1 MKVMKWSA
9 IALAVS
15 AGSTQFAVADA
26 FVSDQAEAKGF
37 IEDSSLD
44 LLLRN
49 YYFNRD
55 GKSGSGDRVDW
66 TQGFLTTYESGFTQ
80 GTVGFGV
87 DAFGYLG
94 LKLDGT
100 SDKSGT
106 GNLPVMNDGTP
117 RDDYSRAGGAVKVRI
132 SKTMLKW
139 GEMQPTAPVFAAGGS
154 RLFPQT
160 ATGFQL
166 QSSELEGLDLEAGH
180 FTEGKQGTTT
190 KSRGELYATYAGETA
205 KSADFIGGRYAITD
219 NLSASLYGA
228 ELEDIYRQYYLN
240 SNYTIPL
247 ASDQSLGFDFNIYRT
262 NDEGKAKAGDI
273 SNTTWSLAAAYTLDA
288 HTFTL
293 AYQKVHGDQPF
304 DYIGFGE
311 NGSGGGGDSIFLANS
326 VQYSDFNG
334 PGEKSWQA
342 RYDLNLASYGVPGL
356 TFMVRYIN
364 GKDIDGTKMSDNNVG
379 YKNYGYGEDGKH
391 HETNLEAK
399 YVVQSGPAKDLSFRI
414 RQAWHRA
421 NADQA
426 EGDQNE
432 FRLINDRVHR
442 RVGQR
447 HDGRAGQRSTG
458 THQLAV
464 KRYARQRMS
473 FVETLDTKID
483 VLGHGQPHADQRLY
497 LRRVHCLL
505 TPHHRW
511 PAPCTQPDRHRTMPS
526 HSSRYNRH
534 NGQRCVPVSICFPR
548 SKKPP
553 PTRW

>member
-154 RLFPQT
+154 RL
-160 ATGFQL
+160 
-166 QSSELEGLDLEAGH
+166 
-180 FTEGKQGTTT
+180 
-190 KSRGELYATYAGETA
+190 
-205 KSADFIGGRYAITD
+205 
-219 NLSASLYGA
+219 
-228 ELEDIYRQYYLN
+228 
-240 SNYTIPL
+240 
-247 ASDQSLGFDFNIYRT
+247 
-262 NDEGKAKAGDI
+262 
-273 SNTTWSLAAAYTLDA
+273 
-288 HTFTL
+288 
-293 AYQKVHGDQPF
+293 
-304 DYIGFGE
+304 
-311 NGSGGGGDSIFLANS
+311 
-326 VQYSDFNG
+326 
-334 PGEKSWQA
+334 
-342 RYDLNLASYGVPGL
+342 
-356 TFMVRYIN
+356 
-364 GKDIDGTKMSDNNVG
+364 
-379 YKNYGYGEDGKH
+379 
-391 HETNLEAK
+391 
-399 YVVQSGPAKDLSFRI
+399 
-414 RQAWHRA
+414 
-421 NADQA
+421 
-426 EGDQNE
+426 
-432 FRLINDRVHR
+432 
-442 RVGQR
+442 
-447 HDGRAGQRSTG
+447 
-458 THQLAV
+458 
-464 KRYARQRMS
+464 
-473 FVETLDTKID
+473 
-483 VLGHGQPHADQRLY
+483 Y

>member
-100 SDKSGT
+100 SDKTGT
-106 GNLPVMNDGTP
+106 GNLPVMNDGKP

-166 QSSELEGLDLEAGH
+166 QSSEFEGLDLEAGH
-180 FTEGKQGTTT
+180 FTEGKEPTTV

-304 DYIGFGE
+304 DYIGFGR
-311 NGSGGGGDSIFLANS
+311 NGSGAGGDSIFLANS

-342 RYDLNLASYGVPGL
+342 RYDLNLAV
-356 TFMVRYIN
+356 
-364 GKDIDGTKMSDNNVG
+364 
-379 YKNYGYGEDGKH
+379 
-391 HETNLEAK
+391 
-399 YVVQSGPAKDLSFRI
+399 
-414 RQAWHRA
+414 
-421 NADQA
+421 
-426 EGDQNE
+426 
-432 FRLINDRVHR
+432 
-442 RVGQR
+442 
-447 HDGRAGQRSTG
+447 
-458 THQLAV
+458 
-464 KRYARQRMS
+464 
-473 FVETLDTKID
+473 
-483 VLGHGQPHADQRLY
+483 
-497 LRRVHCLL
+497 C
-505 TPHHRW
+505 
-511 PAPCTQPDRHRTMPS
+511 RT
-526 HSSRYNRH
+526 
-534 NGQRCVPVSICFPR
+534 
-548 SKKPP
+548 
-553 PTRW
+553 

>member
-55 GKSGSGDRVDW
+55 GKSGSGDCVDW

-180 FTEGKQGTTT
+180 FTEGKEPTTV

-205 KSADFIGGRYAITD
+205 KSADFIGAATQSPIT
-219 NLSASLYGA
+219 SA
-228 ELEDIYRQYYLN
+228 
-240 SNYTIPL
+240 P
-247 ASDQSLGFDFNIYRT
+247 
-262 NDEGKAKAGDI
+262 
-273 SNTTWSLAAAYTLDA
+273 
-288 HTFTL
+288 
-293 AYQKVHGDQPF
+293 
-304 DYIGFGE
+304 
-311 NGSGGGGDSIFLANS
+311 
-326 VQYSDFNG
+326 
-334 PGEKSWQA
+334 
-342 RYDLNLASYGVPGL
+342 
-356 TFMVRYIN
+356 
-364 GKDIDGTKMSDNNVG
+364 
-379 YKNYGYGEDGKH
+379 
-391 HETNLEAK
+391 
-399 YVVQSGPAKDLSFRI
+399 
-414 RQAWHRA
+414 
-421 NADQA
+421 
-426 EGDQNE
+426 
-432 FRLINDRVHR
+432 
-442 RVGQR
+442 
-447 HDGRAGQRSTG
+447 
-458 THQLAV
+458 
-464 KRYARQRMS
+464 
-473 FVETLDTKID
+473 
-483 VLGHGQPHADQRLY
+483 
-497 LRRVHCLL
+497 
-505 TPHHRW
+505 
-511 PAPCTQPDRHRTMPS
+511 PCTAPNSKT
-526 HSSRYNRH
+526 
-534 NGQRCVPVSICFPR
+534 SIA
-548 SKKPP
+548 SI
-553 PTRW
+553 T

>member
-356 TFMVRYIN
+356 TSWSAISMARTSMAPRCLTTTSAIRTTATARTASTTRPTSKPSTWSSPVRPRTCRSASARP
-364 GKDIDGTKMSDNNVG
+364 GT
-379 YKNYGYGEDGKH
+379 
-391 HETNLEAK
+391 
-399 YVVQSGPAKDLSFRI
+399 
-414 RQAWHRA
+414 
-421 NADQA
+421 
-426 EGDQNE
+426 
-432 FRLINDRVHR
+432 
-442 RVGQR
+442 
-447 HDGRAGQRSTG
+447 
-458 THQLAV
+458 
-464 KRYARQRMS
+464 
-473 FVETLDTKID
+473 
-483 VLGHGQPHADQRLY
+483 
-497 LRRVHCLL
+497 
-505 TPHHRW
+505 
-511 PAPCTQPDRHRTMPS
+511 APT
-526 HSSRYNRH
+526 
-534 NGQRCVPVSICFPR
+534 
-548 SKKPP
+548 
-553 PTRW
+553 PTRPKATRTSSA

>member
-100 SDKSGT
+100 SDKTGT
-106 GNLPVMNDGTP
+106 GNLPVMNDGKP
-117 RDDYSRAGGAVKVRI
+117 RDDYSRAGGALKVRI

-166 QSSELEGLDLEAGH
+166 QSSEFEGLDLEAGH

-190 KSRGELYATYAGETA
+190 KSRGELYATYAGQTA
-205 KSADFIGGRYAITD
+205 KSADFAGGRYAITD
-219 NLSASLYGA
+219 NL
-228 ELEDIYRQYYLN
+228 
-240 SNYTIPL
+240 
-247 ASDQSLGFDFNIYRT
+247 
-262 NDEGKAKAGDI
+262 
-273 SNTTWSLAAAYTLDA
+273 
-288 HTFTL
+288 
-293 AYQKVHGDQPF
+293 
-304 DYIGFGE
+304 GFGE
-311 NGSGGGGDSIFLANS
+311 NRSGGGGDSIFLANS

-342 RYDLNLASYGVPGL
+342 RYDLNMASYGVPGL

-364 GKDIDGTKMSDNNVG
+364 GKDIDGTKVDSSSSYAG
-379 YKNYGYGEDGKH
+379 LYGEDGKH

-399 YVVQSGPAKDLSFRI
+399 YVVQAGPAKDLSFRI

-421 NADQA
+421 NADEG

-432 FRLINDRVHR
+432 FRLIVDYP
-442 RVGQR
+442 
-447 HDGRAGQRSTG
+447 
-458 THQLAV
+458 L
-464 KRYARQRMS
+464 
-473 FVETLDTKID
+473 
-483 VLGHGQPHADQRLY
+483 
-497 LRRVHCLL
+497 
-505 TPHHRW
+505 
-511 PAPCTQPDRHRTMPS
+511 
-526 HSSRYNRH
+526 
-534 NGQRCVPVSICFPR
+534 SIL
-548 SKKPP
+548 
-553 PTRW
+553 

>member
-391 HETNLEAK
+391 HETNLEAQVRGPVRSGQGP
-399 YVVQSGPAKDLSFRI
+399 VVPHPPGLAPRQRRPGRRRPERVPPDRRLSAVDPVI
-414 RQAWHRA
+414 DRQA
-421 NADQA
+421 
-426 EGDQNE
+426 
-432 FRLINDRVHR
+432 
-442 RVGQR
+442 
-447 HDGRAGQRSTG
+447 T
-458 THQLAV
+458 
-464 KRYARQRMS
+464 
-473 FVETLDTKID
+473 
-483 VLGHGQPHADQRLY
+483 
-497 LRRVHCLL
+497 
-505 TPHHRW
+505 
-511 PAPCTQPDRHRTMPS
+511 
-526 HSSRYNRH
+526 
-534 NGQRCVPVSICFPR
+534 
-548 SKKPP
+548 KKPGIAGFFLLGGNAPIKEGRRYRSHGP
-553 PTRW
+553 PGLPHYSAKTPRPRRRPGAAPA

>member
-117 RDDYSRAGGAVKVRI
+117 RDDYSRAGGALKVRI

-166 QSSELEGLDLEAGH
+166 QSRTRRARSRSGPLHRRQAGH
-180 FTEGKQGTTT
+180 HHQVARRTL
-190 KSRGELYATYAGETA
+190 R
-205 KSADFIGGRYAITD
+205 
-219 NLSASLYGA
+219 NLCRR
-228 ELEDIYRQYYLN
+228 DRQERRFHWG
-240 SNYTIPL
+240 PL
-247 ASDQSLGFDFNIYRT
+247 RN
-262 NDEGKAKAGDI
+262 
-273 SNTTWSLAAAYTLDA
+273 
-288 HTFTL
+288 
-293 AYQKVHGDQPF
+293 
-304 DYIGFGE
+304 
-311 NGSGGGGDSIFLANS
+311 
-326 VQYSDFNG
+326 
-334 PGEKSWQA
+334 
-342 RYDLNLASYGVPGL
+342 
-356 TFMVRYIN
+356 
-364 GKDIDGTKMSDNNVG
+364 
-379 YKNYGYGEDGKH
+379 
-391 HETNLEAK
+391 
-399 YVVQSGPAKDLSFRI
+399 
-414 RQAWHRA
+414 HR
-421 NADQA
+421 
-426 EGDQNE
+426 
-432 FRLINDRVHR
+432 
-442 RVGQR
+442 
-447 HDGRAGQRSTG
+447 
-458 THQLAV
+458 
-464 KRYARQRMS
+464 
-473 FVETLDTKID
+473 
-483 VLGHGQPHADQRLY
+483 
-497 LRRVHCLL
+497 
-505 TPHHRW
+505 
-511 PAPCTQPDRHRTMPS
+511 
-526 HSSRYNRH
+526 
-534 NGQRCVPVSICFPR
+534 
-548 SKKPP
+548 
-553 PTRW
+553 

>member
-100 SDKSGT
+100 SDKTGT
-106 GNLPVMNDGTP
+106 GNLPVMNDGKP
-117 RDDYSRAGGAVKVRI
+117 RDDYSRAGGALKVRI

-166 QSSELEGLDLEAGH
+166 QSSEFEGLDLEAGH

-190 KSRGELYATYAGETA
+190 KSRGELYATYAGQTA
-205 KSADFIGGRYAITD
+205 KSADFAGGRYAITD

-228 ELEDIYRQYYLN
+228 ELKDIYRQYYLN
-240 SNYTIPL
+240 TNYTIPL
-247 ASDQSLGFDFNIYRT
+247 ASDQSLGFDST
-262 NDEGKAKAGDI
+262 STAPPMKAKPRPATSATPPGPWPARTPWTRTP
-273 SNTTWSLAAAYTLDA
+273 SPWPTSRCMATSRSTTSASARTVPAAAVTRFSSPTPCSTPTSTA
-288 HTFTL
+288 P
-293 AYQKVHGDQPF
+293 AR
-304 DYIGFGE
+304 
-311 NGSGGGGDSIFLANS
+311 N
-326 VQYSDFNG
+326 
-334 PGEKSWQA
+334 PG
-342 RYDLNLASYGVPGL
+342 R
-356 TFMVRYIN
+356 
-364 GKDIDGTKMSDNNVG
+364 
-379 YKNYGYGEDGKH
+379 
-391 HETNLEAK
+391 
-399 YVVQSGPAKDLSFRI
+399 PA
-414 RQAWHRA
+414 
-421 NADQA
+421 
-426 EGDQNE
+426 
-432 FRLINDRVHR
+432 
-442 RVGQR
+442 
-447 HDGRAGQRSTG
+447 T
-458 THQLAV
+458 T
-464 KRYARQRMS
+464 
-473 FVETLDTKID
+473 
-483 VLGHGQPHADQRLY
+483 
-497 LRRVHCLL
+497 
-505 TPHHRW
+505 
-511 PAPCTQPDRHRTMPS
+511 
-526 HSSRYNRH
+526 
-534 NGQRCVPVSICFPR
+534 
-548 SKKPP
+548 
-553 PTRW
+553 

>member
-247 ASDQSLGFDFNIYRT
+247 APTNRWASISTSTAQTMKARPRPATSATPLGPWRQPTLWMRT
-262 NDEGKAKAGDI
+262 LSPWPTRRSMAI
-273 SNTTWSLAAAYTLDA
+273 SRLIISASARTVPAAAVTRFSSPTPCSTPTSTA
-288 HTFTL
+288 P
-293 AYQKVHGDQPF
+293 AR
-304 DYIGFGE
+304 
-311 NGSGGGGDSIFLANS
+311 N
-326 VQYSDFNG
+326 
-334 PGEKSWQA
+334 PG
-342 RYDLNLASYGVPGL
+342 R
-356 TFMVRYIN
+356 
-364 GKDIDGTKMSDNNVG
+364 
-379 YKNYGYGEDGKH
+379 
-391 HETNLEAK
+391 
-399 YVVQSGPAKDLSFRI
+399 PA
-414 RQAWHRA
+414 
-421 NADQA
+421 
-426 EGDQNE
+426 
-432 FRLINDRVHR
+432 
-442 RVGQR
+442 
-447 HDGRAGQRSTG
+447 T
-458 THQLAV
+458 T
-464 KRYARQRMS
+464 
-473 FVETLDTKID
+473 
-483 VLGHGQPHADQRLY
+483 
-497 LRRVHCLL
+497 
-505 TPHHRW
+505 
-511 PAPCTQPDRHRTMPS
+511 
-526 HSSRYNRH
+526 
-534 NGQRCVPVSICFPR
+534 
-548 SKKPP
+548 
-553 PTRW
+553 

>member
-414 RQAWHRA
+414 RQAWHP
-421 NADQA
+421 
-426 EGDQNE
+426 
-432 FRLINDRVHR
+432 
-442 RVGQR
+442 
-447 HDGRAGQRSTG
+447 
-458 THQLAV
+458 
-464 KRYARQRMS
+464 RQRRP
-473 FVETLDTKID
+473 
-483 VLGHGQPHADQRLY
+483 G
-497 LRRVHCLL
+497 RRRPERV
-505 TPHHRW
+505 P
-511 PAPCTQPDRHRTMPS
+511 PDRRLS
-526 HSSRYNRH
+526 A
-534 NGQRCVPVSICFPR
+534 VDPVIDR
-548 SKKPP
+548 QATKKPGIAGFFLLGGNAPIKEGRRYRSHGP
-553 PTRW
+553 PGLPHYSAKTPRPRRRPGAAPA

>member
-37 IEDSSLD
+37 IEDSSLN

-55 GKSGSGDRVDW
+55 GKEGRGDRVDW

-100 SDKSGT
+100 SDKTGT
-106 GNLPVMNDGTP
+106 GNLPVMNDGKP

-166 QSSELEGLDLEAGH
+166 QSSEFEGLDLEAGH
-180 FTEGKQGTTT
+180 FTEGKEPTTV
-190 KSRGELYATYAGETA
+190 KSRGELYATYAGQTA
-205 KSADFIGGRYAITD
+205 KSADFAGGRYAITD

-228 ELEDIYRQYYLN
+228 ELKDIYRQYYLN
-240 SNYTIPL
+240 TNYTIPL
-247 ASDQSLGFDFNIYRT
+247 A
-262 NDEGKAKAGDI
+262 
-273 SNTTWSLAAAYTLDA
+273 
-288 HTFTL
+288 
-293 AYQKVHGDQPF
+293 YQQVHGDEPF
-304 DYIGFGE
+304 DYIGFGG
-311 NGSGGGGDSIFLANS
+311 NGSGAGGDSIFLANS

-356 TFMVRYIN
+356 TFMLRYIN
-364 GKDIDGTKMSDNNVG
+364 GKDIDGTKVDSSSSYAG
-379 YKNYGYGEDGKH
+379 LYGEDGKH

-421 NADQA
+421 NADQG

-432 FRLINDRVHR
+432 FRLIVDYP
-442 RVGQR
+442 
-447 HDGRAGQRSTG
+447 
-458 THQLAV
+458 L
-464 KRYARQRMS
+464 
-473 FVETLDTKID
+473 
-483 VLGHGQPHADQRLY
+483 
-497 LRRVHCLL
+497 
-505 TPHHRW
+505 
-511 PAPCTQPDRHRTMPS
+511 
-526 HSSRYNRH
+526 
-534 NGQRCVPVSICFPR
+534 SIL
-548 SKKPP
+548 
-553 PTRW
+553 